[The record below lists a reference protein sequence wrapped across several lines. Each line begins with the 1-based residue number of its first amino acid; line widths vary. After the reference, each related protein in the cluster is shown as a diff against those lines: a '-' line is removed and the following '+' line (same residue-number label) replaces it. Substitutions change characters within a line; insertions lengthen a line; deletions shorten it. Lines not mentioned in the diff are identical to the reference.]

1 MKDTPIAKDWLFLG
15 FITGVA
21 ASVAK
26 SAVNIALNNASIPTT
41 PYSSMAAGVVLGK
54 RSKGQIPKA
63 ESSQKSGSY
72 KEKAIG
78 HLGDIILGGLFG
90 SALSFVYS
98 QTPPRRM
105 MWKGA
110 IGGTALWITTL
121 AAGQLLRLEG
131 ANKTSP
137 GEMAS
142 LLGTHIIYGMLQGAL
157 IEQLRKATAIA
168 TRESS

>member
-1 MKDTPIAKDWLFLG
+1 
-15 FITGVA
+15 
-21 ASVAK
+21 
-26 SAVNIALNNASIPTT
+26 
-41 PYSSMAAGVVLGK
+41 MAAGVVLGK
-54 RSKGQIPKA
+54 RSKAKYLKPSPVKIWLLQR
-63 ESSQKSGSY
+63 
-72 KEKAIG
+72 KAIG

-137 GEMAS
+137 GEMA
-142 LLGTHIIYGMLQGAL
+142 LYLAPT
-157 IEQLRKATAIA
+157 
-168 TRESS
+168 